1 MEISKIFLY
10 IYGIYSRLYRVS
22 AGVLAI
28 YKNDGNIK
36 WPAPQKEKLI

>member
-1 MEISKIFLY
+1 MLY
-10 IYGIYSRLYRVS
+10 VFLYRVS

-28 YKNDGNIK
+28 SKNDGNIK